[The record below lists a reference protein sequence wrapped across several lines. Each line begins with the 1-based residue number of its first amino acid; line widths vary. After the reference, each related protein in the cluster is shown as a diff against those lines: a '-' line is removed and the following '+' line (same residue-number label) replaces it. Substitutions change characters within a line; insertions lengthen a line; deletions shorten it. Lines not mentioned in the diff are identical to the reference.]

1 MPVISKLAALIG
13 EKQTRENR
21 VISVAA
27 MAKET
32 GIPKQT
38 IYNWLNGD
46 IRRFDADII
55 EAFCKYFACDVG
67 DLLRY
72 TPAAEPA

>member
-1 MPVISKLAALIG
+1 MISKLPALIG
-13 EKQTRENR
+13 EKQTKENR
-21 VISVAA
+21 VISVATI
-27 MAKET
+27 AKET

-55 EAFCKYFACDVG
+55 EAFCKYFGCDVG
-67 DLLRY
+67 DLLTY
-72 TPAAEPA
+72 VPVDAQPA

>member
-1 MPVISKLAALIG
+1 MPVVSKLPALIG

-21 VISVAA
+21 VISVATI
-27 MAKET
+27 AKET

-55 EAFCKYFACDVG
+55 EGFCKYFGCDVG
-67 DLLRY
+67 DLLTY
-72 TPAAEPA
+72 VADAQPA